1 MLGKQIQIYTLKKI
15 VAHKKEYGTM
25 TTLEKGNNLSYEK
38 LIRERYIIFFKQNML
53 Q

>member
-1 MLGKQIQIYTLKKI
+1 

-38 LIRERYIIFFKQNML
+38 LIRERYIIFLSKCCSRKKKTSWL
-53 Q
+53 